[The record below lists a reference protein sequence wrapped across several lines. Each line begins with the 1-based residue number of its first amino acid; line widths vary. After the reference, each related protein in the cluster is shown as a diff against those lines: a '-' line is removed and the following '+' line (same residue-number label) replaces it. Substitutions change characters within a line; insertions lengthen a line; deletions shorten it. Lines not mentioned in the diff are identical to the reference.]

1 MEKHKKKVRRKRRAW
16 SEDFKKGLV
25 AAYLRGEQ
33 TMEELGS
40 PHDLAPAQIS
50 QWVKRYSTNGKLLL
64 ADDQPQASD
73 QRESEISD
81 REDAQQVSRLK
92 KELEQ
97 MKLQNMALE
106 ALIEAA
112 EEATGR
118 QIRKKI
124 GPGQWKS

>member
-50 QWVKRYSTNGKLLL
+50 QWVKRYSANGKLLL
-64 ADDQPQASD
+64 ADDMSSD
-73 QRESEISD
+73 ERESEITD
-81 REDAQQVSRLK
+81 RQDNPQVSRLK

-97 MKLQNMALE
+97 MKLHNMALE

-124 GPGQWKS
+124 GPGQ